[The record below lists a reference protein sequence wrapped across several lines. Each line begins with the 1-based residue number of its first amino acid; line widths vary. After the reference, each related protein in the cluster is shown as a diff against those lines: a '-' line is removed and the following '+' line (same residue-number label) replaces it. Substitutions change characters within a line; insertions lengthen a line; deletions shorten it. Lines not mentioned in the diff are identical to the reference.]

1 MNEQTSTSL
10 FGNFKYVLPKPLA
23 VMHVDPF
30 RITHLEIFKDHCRVV
45 SGKWTSPSFTR
56 DQVLDIIS
64 TMTKAKNSPQDKFS
78 FGRYPVHFNGKDYYR
93 QSVSVSLGSCQLGKV
108 MVEGADAFNNLLS
121 GLNCFY
127 WGNYKNQM
135 ETVITDHGGVFT
147 SIVGKDNFGDQ
158 DKFAWWEFKKRSEL
172 PHKVEFVDAFEM
184 FQMEFNDVGVIGDL
198 IIGVKAVMKGVMEYK
213 LTVPEAREYN
223 TRLFRFCLPDGRYAV
238 GISTDR
244 LVYAQRSFIFFGEN
258 SGKKFLNYLKEVKE
272 LFEIK

>member
-1 MNEQTSTSL
+1 
-10 FGNFKYVLPKPLA
+10 
-23 VMHVDPF
+23 
-30 RITHLEIFKDHCRVV
+30 
-45 SGKWTSPSFTR
+45 
-56 DQVLDIIS
+56 
-64 TMTKAKNSPQDKFS
+64 
-78 FGRYPVHFNGKDYYR
+78 
-93 QSVSVSLGSCQLGKV
+93 
-108 MVEGADAFNNLLS
+108 MVEGADAFNNLLTAF
-121 GLNCFY
+121 NCFY

-147 SIVGKDNFGDQ
+147 SIVGKDHFGDQ

-184 FQMEFNDVGVIGDL
+184 FQMEFEDVAVIDDL
-198 IIGVKAVMKGVMEYK
+198 TNGIKAVMKGVMEYK
-213 LTVPEAREYN
+213 LTVPEVHNYN

-244 LVYAQRSFIFFGEN
+244 LMYAQRSFIFFGEN